1 MKSHDKHECGVC
13 QPKFHERNHYYYG
26 KQFTVRDLETE
37 QRYFLDKI
45 ALLTRT
51 ILGWGVVCGLE
62 LELCDRQLIVKPG
75 MALDCCGRQ
84 IVVCEPFSICLE
96 SLIKECPRE
105 SYAICLEYDECMT
118 EETKFPADECEG
130 GERHEYNRIRDHYRI
145 RLKHW
150 DNRCHARGED
160 CFPCPDH
167 GKRST
172 NETPQRHCPPPS
184 LHSYL
189 CHQLECHKCDC
200 CACVVLGKI
209 ILSDPPA
216 LDDCT
221 HRRIVYSNPML
232 FRLLEC
238 YHGDLAHIIDFNWRE
253 KTRGAVNRRV
263 SWEWFEHLMDKGL
276 TLHFD
281 RPMDPQSISRHTF
294 IVTLTFGDPDS
305 GRIRTERVRGKFDVK
320 KDGDCDTVTFHPSH
334 RWRRDESDF
343 SVLRQ
348 GFDVEITLRGS
359 NIYSKGEEGRPGRPL
374 DGELIRD
381 MLPTGNNSPGGDF
394 FDWFH
399 VEGPL
404 HNHHTGQQEENLYE

>member
-1 MKSHDKHECGVC
+1 
-13 QPKFHERNHYYYG
+13 
-26 KQFTVRDLETE
+26 
-37 QRYFLDKI
+37 
-45 ALLTRT
+45 
-51 ILGWGVVCGLE
+51 
-62 LELCDRQLIVKPG
+62 
-75 MALDCCGRQ
+75 
-84 IVVCEPFSICLE
+84 
-96 SLIKECPRE
+96 
-105 SYAICLEYDECMT
+105 
-118 EETKFPADECEG
+118 
-130 GERHEYNRIRDHYRI
+130 
-145 RLKHW
+145 
-150 DNRCHARGED
+150 
-160 CFPCPDH
+160 
-167 GKRST
+167 
-172 NETPQRHCPPPS
+172 
-184 LHSYL
+184 
-189 CHQLECHKCDC
+189 
-200 CACVVLGKI
+200 
-209 ILSDPPA
+209 
-216 LDDCT
+216 
-221 HRRIVYSNPML
+221 
-232 FRLLEC
+232 
-238 YHGDLAHIIDFNWRE
+238 
-253 KTRGAVNRRV
+253 
-263 SWEWFEHLMDKGL
+263 MDKGL